1 MWWGGVVKI
10 VMSLSTLVLALRLNL
25 AWGVSDEVYVG
36 VCDAVETAVGRVLM
50 LPFLS
55 LAAKLTALNP
65 GCEATLFA
73 LFMSVYNLSST
84 AGSYWGAAV
93 CA

>member
-1 MWWGGVVKI
+1 
-10 VMSLSTLVLALRLNL
+10 
-25 AWGVSDEVYVG
+25 
-36 VCDAVETAVGRVLM
+36 M

-55 LAAKLTALNP
+55 LAAKLTALAP

-84 AGSYWGAAV
+84 ASAYWGAAV
-93 CA
+93 CDYLHLEDGAFESLPLALVFRTACMLVPLTLTYSMVPDVVERKAKAQ